1 MCRLYGKFTSYLRR
15 VLCKTCLIFP
25 RIKGPI
31 VHVTQLDLHAGQISR
46 GQATT
51 CSFAQASRT
60 LLSNLA
66 VYRAAFCYYYYYY
79 YYYYYLILLLFIFQR
94 FFLYNSNSLLM
105 DTLAGRSLPNY
116 IVHKCPNNVNT
127 YTWHFYLSYAG
138 YRKIPKVSPSKYK
151 PLNPVMQKTPLSNR
165 PSKYKPGGLY
175 LEVCP
180 QI

>member
-1 MCRLYGKFTSYLRR
+1 MCRLYGKFASYLRR
-15 VLCKTCLIFP
+15 VLCKTRLIFP

-79 YYYYYLILLLFIFQR
+79 YYLILLLFIFQR

-105 DTLAGRSLPNY
+105 DTLAGRSLPYY
-116 IVHKCPNNVNT
+116 IVHRCPNNVNT
-127 YTWHFYLSYAG
+127 YTWYFYLSYAG

-151 PLNPVMQKTPLSNR
+151 P
-165 PSKYKPGGLY
+165 GGLY